1 MAILFLLVWLRF
13 DQVIGP
19 RPLGLVASTN
29 WRLVPVYWLAVS
41 GLVLGTFVDFEH
53 LIIPDRVT
61 LGGIAA
67 GLLISVVLPDLHGE
81 TGAAR
86 GLMWSALGMAAGA
99 GSLWTIAAVGKMIF
113 RKEAMGIGDIKL
125 LGAIGAFLGSKAA
138 LFAILISSL
147 TGSIVGLTLV
157 AFRHKKMQSRIPYG
171 PYLALAAVIW
181 ILWGPNI
188 WNMYVNLLVSTAP
201 SVP

>member
-1 MAILFLLVWLRF
+1 
-13 DQVIGP
+13 
-19 RPLGLVASTN
+19 
-29 WRLVPVYWLAVS
+29 
-41 GLVLGTFVDFEH
+41 
-53 LIIPDRVT
+53 
-61 LGGIAA
+61 
-67 GLLISVVLPDLHGE
+67 
-81 TGAAR
+81 
-86 GLMWSALGMAAGA
+86 
-99 GSLWTIAAVGKMIF
+99 
-113 RKEAMGIGDIKL
+113 MGIGDIKL